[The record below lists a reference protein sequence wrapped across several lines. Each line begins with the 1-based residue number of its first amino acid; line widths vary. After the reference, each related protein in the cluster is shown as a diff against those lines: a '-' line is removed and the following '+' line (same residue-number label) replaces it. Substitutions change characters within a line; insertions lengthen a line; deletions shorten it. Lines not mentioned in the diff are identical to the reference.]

1 MASNDEPAEKPVDKV
16 ECAVIGAGVIGLAVA
31 RALAL
36 QGREVI
42 LLESEEAIGMGTSSR
57 NSEVIHAGIYYDTGS
72 LKAKLCVQGKHA
84 LYDYCESHGVPYKR
98 CGKLIVAT
106 HDGQID
112 KLKALQQKARD
123 NDVDDLIWQDQAT
136 TLAMEPA
143 LNAVASLL
151 SPSTGLIDSH
161 ALMLS
166 YQGDAEAH
174 GAVIAFKAPVLGGKI
189 MDNGI
194 RLNVGG
200 EAPMT
205 LDCDIV
211 INCGG
216 LHAQHVAASLEG
228 FPADQVPETHY
239 AKGNYFSLSG
249 KSPFTHLIYPIP
261 EEAGLGV
268 HLTLD
273 LGGQARF
280 GPDVEWVE
288 EIGYEVDPVRG
299 EKFYAAVRSYWPNLA
314 DNALQPG
321 YSGIRPKLKGPGH
334 APMDFVFNG
343 PADHG
348 VQGLVNLFGIE
359 SPGLTA
365 SLAIADEAI
374 KCLN

>member
-1 MASNDEPAEKPVDKV
+1 MSEVDKI
-16 ECAVIGAGVIGLAVA
+16 ECAVIGAGAVGLAVA
-31 RALAL
+31 RALSM

-42 LLESEEAIGMGTSSR
+42 ILEAEEAIGMGTSSR
-57 NSEVIHAGIYYDTGS
+57 NSEVIHAGIYYHTGS
-72 LKAKLCVQGKHA
+72 LKAKLCVQGKLA

-98 CGKLIVAT
+98 CGKMIVAT
-106 HDGQID
+106 NDAQLE
-112 KLKALQQKARD
+112 KLQALQQKAAD
-123 NDVDDLIWQDQAT
+123 NDVNDLVWQNQKT

-161 ALMLS
+161 ALMLA

-174 GAVIAFKAPVLGGKI
+174 GTMIAFNAPVLNGEI
-189 MDNGI
+189 LDNGI
-194 RLNVGG
+194 RLNIGG
-200 EAPMT
+200 NEPMT
-205 LDCDIV
+205 LECHVV

-216 LHAQHVAASLEG
+216 LHAQHVAGSLNG
-228 FPADQVPETHY
+228 FPAEQVPETHY
-239 AKGNYFSLSG
+239 AKGNYFSLTG

-280 GPDVEWVE
+280 GPDVEWVDK
-288 EIGYEVDPVRG
+288 IAYEVDPERG
-299 EKFYAAVRSYWPNLA
+299 EKFYAAIRSYWPGLE

-321 YSGIRPKLKGPGH
+321 YSGIRPKLRGAGNP
-334 APMDFVFNG
+334 PMDFVFKG
-343 PADHG
+343 PSDHG

-365 SLAIADEAI
+365 SLAIADEAV
-374 KCLN
+374 KCLGSS

>member
-1 MASNDEPAEKPVDKV
+1 MSVAEKI

-42 LLESEEAIGMGTSSR
+42 ILESEEAIGMATSSR

-72 LKAKLCVQGKHA
+72 LKAKLCVEGKHA
-84 LYDYCESHGVPYKR
+84 LYDYCESHGVPHKR
-98 CGKLIVAT
+98 CGKVIVAT
-106 HDGQID
+106 HDGQLD
-112 KLKALQQKARD
+112 KLKALQQKAVD
-123 NDVDDLIWQDQAT
+123 NDVKDLIWQDQKT
-136 TLAMEPA
+136 TLEMEPA

-161 ALMLS
+161 SLMLA
-166 YQGDAEAH
+166 YQGDAEAN
-174 GAVIAFKAPVLGGKI
+174 GTMIAFNSPVLGGEI
-189 MDNGI
+189 TDSGI
-194 RLNVGG
+194 RLDVGG
-200 EAPMT
+200 ETPMA
-205 LDCDIV
+205 LDCQVV
-211 INCGG
+211 INSGG
-216 LHAQHVAASLEG
+216 LHAQRVAGSLKG
-228 FPADQVPETHY
+228 FPPEMVPDTFF
-239 AKGNYFSLSG
+239 AKGSYFSLSG

-288 EIGYEVDPVRG
+288 EIAYEVDPSRG
-299 EKFYAAVRSYWPNLA
+299 DKFYDAVRSYWPDLK
-314 DNALQPG
+314 DNALLPG
-321 YSGIRPKLKGPGH
+321 YSGIRPKLKGAGNP
-334 APMDFVFNG
+334 PMDFTFNG

-374 KCLN
+374 KRLK